1 MAQKEHIKGAEG
13 EIMLLE
19 QAGHAAND
27 ETRTVAGSETDAFP
41 MYHKMPEAGRVRGY
55 NSTRIVDEKVFQPQV
70 TTFNDQV
77 RREVIDDEI
86 IGPMARDHFE
96 KNAEYKKEQAKRN
109 TMNITALSEEAMKQL
124 KEISGYLIPQPI
136 AMSEIYSIGLSALAD
151 AAEYTAQRYPRNNYE
166 YAPLP
171 PGQLFPVNP
180 LNFAPLPGVQHGVQQ
195 GAQHGIQ
202 QGIHLAVPPGVQSGV
217 QHVQSG
223 VQHFQPGVQ
232 HVQSGVQHV
241 QPGVQHVQPGVQ
253 HVQPGVQHVQ
263 PGVQHVQPG
272 VQHVQSG
279 VQQGVQHGTQQRR
292 APPPQP
298 AQTFIFQPPHQF
310 VNRQQ
315 QRMPPPPQPIP
326 VTFVNSTVSSRKS
339 GNKGGQRILLP
350 KMG

>member
-27 ETRTVAGSETDAFP
+27 ETRTEAGSETDAFP

-86 IGPMARDHFE
+86 IAPMARDHFE
-96 KNAEYKKEQAKRN
+96 KNAEFKKEQAKWN
-109 TMNITALSEEAMKQL
+109 TMNMTALSEEAMKQL

-136 AMSEIYSIGLSALAD
+136 VMSEINSIGLSALAD
-151 AAEYTAQRYPRNNYE
+151 AAEFKAQRYPRV
-166 YAPLP
+166 AH
-171 PGQLFPVNP
+171 FPAIP
-180 LNFAPLPGVQHGVQQ
+180 LNFVPLPGVQHGVQQ
-195 GAQHGIQ
+195 GVQHGIQ
-202 QGIHLAVPPGVQSGV
+202 QGIQLGVLPGVQSSVPHSVQHGIQPGAQHGVQLGV
-217 QHVQSG
+217 QHG
-223 VQHFQPGVQ
+223 
-232 HVQSGVQHV
+232 V
-241 QPGVQHVQPGVQ
+241 QPGVQPGIQP
-253 HVQPGVQHVQ
+253 
-263 PGVQHVQPG
+263 
-272 VQHVQSG
+272 G

-298 AQTFIFQPPHQF
+298 AQTFIFQPPQQF
-310 VNRQQ
+310 VNHQQ
-315 QRMPPPPQPIP
+315 QRMPPPTQQIP

>member
-27 ETRTVAGSETDAFP
+27 ETRTEAGSETDAFP
-41 MYHKMPEAGRVRGY
+41 MYHKMPETGRVRGY
-55 NSTRIVDEKVFQPQV
+55 NSTRIVDEKVFRPQV

-86 IGPMARDHFE
+86 IAPMVRDHFE

-124 KEISGYLIPQPI
+124 KEISGYLIPQPMM
-136 AMSEIYSIGLSALAD
+136 MSEINSIGLSALAD
-151 AAEYTAQRYPRNNYE
+151 AAEYTQRYPRNNYE

-171 PGQLFPVNP
+171 PAQHFPVNP
-180 LNFAPLPGVQHGVQQ
+180 LNFVPLPGVQQ

-202 QGIHLAVPPGVQSGV
+202 QGIQLGVPPGVQSGV

-223 VQHFQPGVQ
+223 AQHVQPGVQ
-232 HVQSGVQHV
+232 HVQSSVQHV

-253 HVQPGVQHVQ
+253 HVQPGVQHIQ

-272 VQHVQSG
+272 VQHVQS
-279 VQQGVQHGTQQRR
+279 GVQHGTQQRR

-298 AQTFIFQPPHQF
+298 AQTFIFQPPQQF
-310 VNRQQ
+310 NRQQ

-326 VTFVNSTVSSRKS
+326 VTFVNSTISSRKS
-339 GNKGGQRILLP
+339 GNKGGQRVLLP

>member
-27 ETRTVAGSETDAFP
+27 ETRTEAGSETDAFP
-41 MYHKMPEAGRVRGY
+41 MYHEMPEAGRVRGY
-55 NSTRIVDEKVFQPQV
+55 NSTRIVDEKVFQPRV

-86 IGPMARDHFE
+86 IAPMARDHFE
-96 KNAEYKKEQAKRN
+96 KNAEYKKEQAKWN
-109 TMNITALSEEAMKQL
+109 TMNMTALSEEAMKQL
-124 KEISGYLIPQPI
+124 KEISGYLIPQPMV
-136 AMSEIYSIGLSALAD
+136 MSEINSIGLSALAD
-151 AAEYTAQRYPRNNYE
+151 AAEFIAQRYPQNNYK

-171 PGQLFPVNP
+171 PSQHFPVNP
-180 LNFAPLPGVQHGVQQ
+180 LNFAPLPGVQHGVQHEI
-195 GAQHGIQ
+195 QHGTRL
-202 QGIHLAVPPGVQSGV
+202 GVPPGVQSGV
-217 QHVQSG
+217 QHG
-223 VQHFQPGVQ
+223 VQHGI
-232 HVQSGVQHV
+232 QSGV
-241 QPGVQHVQPGVQ
+241 QPGVQHSVQHSVQPGVQ
-253 HVQPGVQHVQ
+253 QD
-263 PGVQHVQPG
+263 
-272 VQHVQSG
+272 

-298 AQTFIFQPPHQF
+298 AQTFIFQPPQQF
-310 VNRQQ
+310 VNHQQ

>member
-27 ETRTVAGSETDAFP
+27 ETRTEAGSETDAFP

-55 NSTRIVDEKVFQPQV
+55 NSTHIVDEKVFRPQV

-86 IGPMARDHFE
+86 IAPMVRDHFE

-124 KEISGYLIPQPI
+124 KEISGYLIPQPMM
-136 AMSEIYSIGLSALAD
+136 MSEINSIGLSALAD
-151 AAEYTAQRYPRNNYE
+151 AAEYTQRYPRNNYE

-171 PGQLFPVNP
+171 PAQHFPVNP

-202 QGIHLAVPPGVQSGV
+202 QGIQLGVPPGV
-217 QHVQSG
+217 
-223 VQHFQPGVQ
+223 
-232 HVQSGVQHV
+232 
-241 QPGVQHVQPGVQ
+241 
-253 HVQPGVQHVQ
+253 
-263 PGVQHVQPG
+263 
-272 VQHVQSG
+272 
-279 VQQGVQHGTQQRR
+279 
-292 APPPQP
+292 
-298 AQTFIFQPPHQF
+298 
-310 VNRQQ
+310 
-315 QRMPPPPQPIP
+315 
-326 VTFVNSTVSSRKS
+326 
-339 GNKGGQRILLP
+339 
-350 KMG
+350 

>member
-19 QAGHAAND
+19 QAGYAAND
-27 ETRTVAGSETDAFP
+27 ETRTEAGSETDALP

-86 IGPMARDHFE
+86 IAPMARDHFE
-96 KNAEYKKEQAKRN
+96 KNAEYKKEQAKWN
-109 TMNITALSEEAMKQL
+109 TMNMTALSEEAMKQL
-124 KEISGYLIPQPI
+124 KEISGYL
-136 AMSEIYSIGLSALAD
+136 MMMGEINSIGLSALAD
-151 AAEYTAQRYPRNNYE
+151 AAEYMAQRYPRNNYE
-166 YAPLP
+166 YGPLP
-171 PGQLFPVNP
+171 PGQHFPINP
-180 LNFAPLPGVQHGVQQ
+180 LNFTPLPGVQHGVQQ

-202 QGIHLAVPPGVQSGV
+202 QGIQLGVPPGI
-217 QHVQSG
+217 
-223 VQHFQPGVQ
+223 
-232 HVQSGVQHV
+232 QSGVQHV

-253 HVQPGVQHVQ
+253 HVHSGVQHVQ
-263 PGVQHVQPG
+263 SGVQHVQPG

-279 VQQGVQHGTQQRR
+279 VQHVQPGVQHGTQQRR

-310 VNRQQ
+310 NRQQ
-315 QRMPPPPQPIP
+315 QRMPQPQPQIP
-326 VTFVNSTVSSRKS
+326 VTFVNSTISSRKS

>member
-27 ETRTVAGSETDAFP
+27 ETRTEAGSETDAFP

-55 NSTRIVDEKVFQPQV
+55 NSIRIVDEKVFQPQV

-86 IGPMARDHFE
+86 IAPMARDHFE
-96 KNAEYKKEQAKRN
+96 KNAEYMKEQAKLN
-109 TMNITALSEEAMKQL
+109 TMNMTALSEEAMKQL
-124 KEISGYLIPQPI
+124 KEISGYPIPQPMM
-136 AMSEIYSIGLSALAD
+136 MSEINSIGLSALAD
-151 AAEYTAQRYPRNNYE
+151 AAEYKARRHPRNSYE

-171 PGQLFPVNP
+171 PGQHFPVSP

-195 GAQHGIQ
+195 GVQHGIQ
-202 QGIHLAVPPGVQSGV
+202 QGIQLGVPPGVQSGV
-217 QHVQSG
+217 QHGIQPGVQSG
-223 VQHFQPGVQ
+223 VLHGIQP
-232 HVQSGVQHV
+232 
-241 QPGVQHVQPGVQ
+241 
-253 HVQPGVQHVQ
+253 
-263 PGVQHVQPG
+263 
-272 VQHVQSG
+272 G

-298 AQTFIFQPPHQF
+298 AQTFIFQPPQQF
-310 VNRQQ
+310 FNHQQ

-339 GNKGGQRILLP
+339 GNKAGQRILLP

>member
-27 ETRTVAGSETDAFP
+27 ETRTEAGSETDAFP

-86 IGPMARDHFE
+86 IAPMARDHFE
-96 KNAEYKKEQAKRN
+96 KNAEYKKEQAKWN
-109 TMNITALSEEAMKQL
+109 TMNMTALSEEAMKQL
-124 KEISGYLIPQPI
+124 KEISGYLIPQSMM
-136 AMSEIYSIGLSALAD
+136 MSEINSIGLSALAD
-151 AAEYTAQRYPRNNYE
+151 AAELTAQHYPRG
-166 YAPLP
+166 YALLP
-171 PGQLFPVNP
+171 PGQHFPVNP
-180 LNFAPLPGVQHGVQQ
+180 LNFAPLPGAQHSVQQ
-195 GAQHGIQ
+195 GVQHGIQ
-202 QGIHLAVPPGVQSGV
+202 QGIQLGVLPGVQSSVPHGV
-217 QHVQSG
+217 QHG
-223 VQHFQPGVQ
+223 IQPGVQ
-232 HVQSGVQHV
+232 HGVQPSVQHGV
-241 QPGVQHVQPGVQ
+241 QPGVQHGVQPSVQPGVQ
-253 HVQPGVQHVQ
+253 P
-263 PGVQHVQPG
+263 
-272 VQHVQSG
+272 G

-298 AQTFIFQPPHQF
+298 AQTFIFQPPQQF
-310 VNRQQ
+310 FNHQQ
-315 QRMPPPPQPIP
+315 QRMPPPTQQIP

>member
-27 ETRTVAGSETDAFP
+27 ETRTEAGSETDTFP
-41 MYHKMPEAGRVRGY
+41 MYHKLPEAGRVRGY

-86 IGPMARDHFE
+86 IAPMARDHFE
-96 KNAEYKKEQAKRN
+96 KNTEYEKEQAKWN
-109 TMNITALSEEAMKQL
+109 TMNMAALSEEATKQL
-124 KEISGYLIPQPI
+124 NEISGYLIPPPMM
-136 AMSEIYSIGLSALAD
+136 MSEIYSIGLSALAD

-166 YAPLP
+166 YPRLP
-171 PGQLFPVNP
+171 PGQHFPVNS
-180 LNFAPLPGVQHGVQQ
+180 LNFAPLPSVPHGVPQGVQHGVLQGIRHGVPQGVPQSVPQGVPQSVQHGVQQ
-195 GAQHGIQ
+195 SVQHGAQQGVQHGTQQGIQLGVPPGVPSGVQHGIQ
-202 QGIHLAVPPGVQSGV
+202 PGVQ
-217 QHVQSG
+217 
-223 VQHFQPGVQ
+223 P
-232 HVQSGVQHV
+232 
-241 QPGVQHVQPGVQ
+241 
-253 HVQPGVQHVQ
+253 
-263 PGVQHVQPG
+263 
-272 VQHVQSG
+272 
-279 VQQGVQHGTQQRR
+279 GVQHGTQQRR

-298 AQTFIFQPPHQF
+298 AQTFIFQPPQQF
-310 VNRQQ
+310 VNHPQ
-315 QRMPPPPQPIP
+315 QRMPPPPQSIP

>member
-1 MAQKEHIKGAEG
+1 MTQKEHIKGAEG

-19 QAGHAAND
+19 QAGYAAND
-27 ETRTVAGSETDAFP
+27 ETRTEAGSETDAFP

-86 IGPMARDHFE
+86 IAPMARDHFE

-109 TMNITALSEEAMKQL
+109 TMSMTALSEEAMKQL
-124 KEISGYLIPQPI
+124 KEISGYLIPQPMM
-136 AMSEIYSIGLSALAD
+136 MSEINSIGLSALAD
-151 AAEYTAQRYPRNNYE
+151 AAEFTAQRYPRNNYE
-166 YAPLP
+166 YASLP
-171 PGQLFPVNP
+171 PGQHFPVNS
-180 LNFAPLPGVQHGVQQ
+180 LSFVPLPGVQHG
-195 GAQHGIQ
+195 IQ
-202 QGIHLAVPPGVQSGV
+202 QGIPLGIPPG
-217 QHVQSG
+217 
-223 VQHFQPGVQ
+223 
-232 HVQSGVQHV
+232 VQSGVQHV

-253 HVQPGVQHVQ
+253 HVQPGVQHAQPGVQ
-263 PGVQHVQPG
+263 HVPHAQSGVQHVQPG

-279 VQQGVQHGTQQRR
+279 VQHGIQPAVQPGVQHGTPQRR

-298 AQTFIFQPPHQF
+298 TQTFIFQPPQQF
-310 VNRQQ
+310 FNRQQ